1 MQTRAEILSELYAL
15 LRTFV
20 GTGPIPDEETALVG
34 ELGLTS
40 LQIMDLLMEIEDRFD
55 VTVPL
60 NRLPEVRTIG
70 ELAVMLE
77 KLVNGSPA

>member
-1 MQTRAEILSELYAL
+1 LQTYAEILSELYAL
-15 LRTFV
+15 LRAFP
-20 GTGPIPDEETALVG
+20 GGEQIPDDETALLS

-55 VTVPL
+55 ATVTL
-60 NRLPEVRTIG
+60 NRLPEIRTIG
-70 ELAVMLE
+70 DLAAMLE